1 MGQETQGP
9 RHQRPPGRAQG
20 HPDLLNISRVHL
32 HAPRGTFFGQGHL
45 EKEMQTT
52 ISPKAELN
60 LEKKPRHWP
69 QSLGDS
75 GPQKESVVPGIVDLE
90 LTREKMRSPKATPSG
105 TYRFGRL
112 SHHSFF
118 SRHHPHPHH
127 VTHIPDFT
135 GRPVCI
141 VRNKLSASPLPR
153 SSILS
158 QCLKVI
164 PSISVPIGDPQSN
177 RNPQLSYEAWKKE
190 LKELTSRVVMF
201 TKETEQNNK
210 EKEEPSREQGARYS
224 AETGRL
230 IPASAQALSRHG
242 SQQGQ
247 RSHLPSRDRGVQTSV
262 LQNQELLGGPTAPG
276 VRFSGPVGRGHRAGL
291 QGLHLPPWAQ
301 TPVCHSH
308 FRRKPLGR
316 GSTWVSSEAEVELL
330 LMLPGWRAQGKK
342 GPEVAKMPEAEDAGM
357 SPGCP
362 LTGRKES
369 HAEQLAEPA
378 CPDPQAAHR
387 QLPTT
392 LISPSDPGAPL
403 SDPSDG
409 FAECRPVLAA
419 VCHPHGEGPCSG
431 APAEGGVSASPS
443 ALSLPSS
450 RKTLEPASANSRST
464 SREAALTLQ
473 STSEGNENITGT
485 ENRKPRS
492 RGKSPS
498 PPGVLVRGHREG
510 APAEGR
516 AQRGL
521 QRSQKTLSFRF
532 KCSPPGSEP
541 APQQQPRLSYHKQ
554 STQ

>member
-1 MGQETQGP
+1 
-9 RHQRPPGRAQG
+9 
-20 HPDLLNISRVHL
+20 
-32 HAPRGTFFGQGHL
+32 
-45 EKEMQTT
+45 
-52 ISPKAELN
+52 
-60 LEKKPRHWP
+60 
-69 QSLGDS
+69 
-75 GPQKESVVPGIVDLE
+75 
-90 LTREKMRSPKATPSG
+90 MRSPKATPSG

-262 LQNQELLGGPTAPG
+262 LQNQELLVSPTLGAETVEVPVPRLPLFQTALGHGLSWECPLQQLSGKPPPWESAAWAPGPSASGGPC
-276 VRFSGPVGRGHRAGL
+276 PVL
-291 QGLHLPPWAQ
+291 Y
-301 TPVCHSH
+301 
-308 FRRKPLGR
+308 
-316 GSTWVSSEAEVELL
+316 
-330 LMLPGWRAQGKK
+330 
-342 GPEVAKMPEAEDAGM
+342 
-357 SPGCP
+357 
-362 LTGRKES
+362 
-369 HAEQLAEPA
+369 
-378 CPDPQAAHR
+378 
-387 QLPTT
+387 
-392 LISPSDPGAPL
+392 PGAPL

>member
-1 MGQETQGP
+1 MATEVRSLDEQP
-9 RHQRPPGRAQG
+9 
-20 HPDLLNISRVHL
+20 L
-32 HAPRGTFFGQGHL
+32 
-45 EKEMQTT
+45 
-52 ISPKAELN
+52 SPKAELN

-210 EKEEPSREQGARYS
+210 EVGKEAPGLKEEPSREQGARYS

-262 LQNQELLGGPTAPG
+262 LQNQELLI
-276 VRFSGPVGRGHRAGL
+276 L
-291 QGLHLPPWAQ
+291 
-301 TPVCHSH
+301 
-308 FRRKPLGR
+308 
-316 GSTWVSSEAEVELL
+316 ELL
-330 LMLPGWRAQGKK
+330 CQILQTDSLSAVQYWLLYATPTEKDLALALLQRAVSQLLPQ
-342 GPEVAKMPEAEDAGM
+342 P
-357 SPGCP
+357 
-362 LTGRKES
+362 
-369 HAEQLAEPA
+369 
-378 CPDPQAAHR
+378 
-387 QLPTT
+387 
-392 LISPSDPGAPL
+392 
-403 SDPSDG
+403 
-409 FAECRPVLAA
+409 
-419 VCHPHGEGPCSG
+419 
-431 APAEGGVSASPS
+431 SASP
-443 ALSLPSS
+443 
-450 RKTLEPASANSRST
+450 PAERLWNQPQQIQ
-464 SREAALTLQ
+464 EAPQ
-473 STSEGNENITGT
+473 E
-485 ENRKPRS
+485 KPH
-492 RGKSPS
+492 SPS
-498 PPGVLVRGHREG
+498 RWAPHLPFCSQNYHVGKAQVLRVY
-510 APAEGR
+510 
-516 AQRGL
+516 
-521 QRSQKTLSFRF
+521 S
-532 KCSPPGSEP
+532 
-541 APQQQPRLSYHKQ
+541 
-554 STQ
+554 